1 MFCSVHSVV
10 HVRETRLTGIISH
23 IMIGLSMLLLPYPLS
38 YIPAPVLDGLFL
50 YVAFTAL
57 YGNQMFDRV
66 LLFFT
71 EQVKHYLEFDFFATS
86 RRIYKLAT
94 QSHSTLFK
102 NLNLI

>member
-1 MFCSVHSVV
+1 M
-10 HVRETRLTGIISH
+10 TGIISH

-71 EQVKHYLEFDFFATS
+71 EQVKHNLEFDFFATS
-86 RRIYKLAT
+86 RHIYKLAS
-94 QSHSTLFK
+94 QSYNTYFE
-102 NLNLI
+102 NLKQI